1 MEKIKERERI
11 HIKNR
16 YQNKT
21 NVRYEL
27 VDEFGMSERDY
38 IIAAESA
45 RRIMSVLYN
54 N

>member
-1 MEKIKERERI
+1 METIKQRERI

-16 YQNKT
+16 YLDKS

-27 VDEFGMSERDY
+27 VDEWGMSERDR